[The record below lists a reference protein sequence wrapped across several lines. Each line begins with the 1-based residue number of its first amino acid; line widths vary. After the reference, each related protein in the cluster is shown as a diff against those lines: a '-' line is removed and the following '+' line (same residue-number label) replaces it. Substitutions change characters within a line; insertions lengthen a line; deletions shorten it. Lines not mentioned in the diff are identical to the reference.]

1 MPNEPFAKGHCLC
14 GAVSYTINANLLRM
28 AQCHCKDCQ
37 RASGTG
43 HMQQSA
49 QRTKHGV
56 IADRAPLT
64 PSSYAPGRLLRTR
77 AKYITAKAANSTP
90 PTIKIRI
97 VTIAQFSSAG
107 PSKSL
112 SCSCGH
118 VRLFAL
124 SSASY
129 PRPMPARVGSRRL
142 LTTDD
147 EHPCPTVALGPAV
160 SHHHR
165 HVACNHRGPKPR
177 RRGSTFSVSGWSSV
191 LRCDGRPW
199 LSPLPWSACHR
210 SSLFIK

>member
-14 GAVSYTINANLLRM
+14 GAVSYTINANPLRM

-107 PSKSL
+107 PSQSL

-118 VRLFAL
+118 ERLFAAGFCQL
-124 SSASY
+124 SSPDA
-129 PRPMPARVGSRRL
+129 PARSFTTS

-165 HVACNHRGPKPR
+165 HVACNDHGPKSR
-177 RRGSTFSVSGWSSV
+177 RRGSAFSVSAWSSV

-210 SSLFIK
+210 SSLFH